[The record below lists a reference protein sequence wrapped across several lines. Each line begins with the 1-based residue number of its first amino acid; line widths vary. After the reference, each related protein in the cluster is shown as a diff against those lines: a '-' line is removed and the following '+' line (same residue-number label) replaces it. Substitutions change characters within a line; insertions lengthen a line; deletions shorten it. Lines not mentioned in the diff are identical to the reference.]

1 MPSSRV
7 PRPVSI
13 ALFSIPNVSL
23 ALALVIGSA
32 GMVAVAADRKAPAA
46 PPSPEFRAAKRAF
59 QQKFRSRQPVDRA
72 AAVRRLADV
81 PGRDA
86 AELLWQAALGDE
98 SAEVRHAA
106 IDLVAGWHDSPEVCR
121 TLLDLATRVTRKSGM
136 DRKCCS
142 VVLALSQMEDGDRQ
156 KDVLAYLDAYL
167 GTPKV
172 NQRMFHDL
180 VDALGAQGRPE
191 TLRTLI
197 LFSRTGFFEKNFGFR
212 RCVMQA
218 VVRVPGDNTIT
229 FLIDQISRLKGLVQY
244 DVILFLMQITGQN
257 FRDDAAS
264 WKAWWVAQQGKLPK
278 KNDPPPVGAYGGN
291 GAFYGIPIGARRVVF
306 VLDISRSMERGG
318 RIDAAKREL
327 SDAIANLPPEV
338 FFGVVAFHGAVNV
351 WQQEL
356 MPASEAN
363 RKQAIQMVMG
373 QETRGG
379 GTSSYDA
386 LEAAFGL
393 DPEAIYF
400 VTDGKPMSGKIV
412 VPSEIV
418 AAVSDVNRV
427 RRISVHSIGI
437 GTGEGEDVFAGFLRA
452 LAEADWGEFRSVD
465 Q

>member
-1 MPSSRV
+1 MLRV
-7 PRPVSI
+7 VSI
-13 ALFSIPNVSL
+13 GL
-23 ALALVIGSA
+23 ALAAGSVLLAA
-32 GMVAVAADRKAPAA
+32 GGSERKAPAA
-46 PPSPEFRAAKRAF
+46 PPSAEFRAAKRLF
-59 QQKFRSRQPVDRA
+59 QQKFRSKQSPARI
-72 AAVRRLADV
+72 AAVRGLADV

-98 SAEVRHAA
+98 SAEVRKEA
-106 IDLVAGWHDSPEVCR
+106 IAVVAGWDDSPEVCR
-121 TLLDLATRVTRKSGM
+121 TLLDLATRTTKKTGM
-136 DRKCCS
+136 DRRCCTAL
-142 VVLALSQMEDGDRQ
+142 LALSRTENADRQ
-156 KDVLAYLDAYL
+156 KEVLAYLDAFL

-172 NQRMFHDL
+172 NQRMFHDM
-180 VDALGAQGRPE
+180 VDALGGEEQAE
-191 TLRTLI
+191 TLRTLM
-197 LFSRTGFFEKNFGFR
+197 LFSRAGFFAKNFGFR

-218 VVRVPGDNTIT
+218 VVRVPGDDTIT
-229 FLIDQISRLKGLVQY
+229 FLIDQIAQLKGLVQY
-244 DVILFLMQITGQN
+244 DVIRFLMQISGEN

-264 WKAWWVAQQGKLPK
+264 WKAWWVAQQKKLPK
-278 KNDPPPVGAYGGN
+278 KNEPPPVGAYGGN

-327 SDAIANLPPEV
+327 SEAIANLPPEV
-338 FFGVVAFHGAVNV
+338 FFGVVAFAGGVHV
-351 WQQEL
+351 WQPEL
-356 MPASEAN
+356 MPANEPN
-363 RKQAIQMVMG
+363 RRQAIQTVMG

-412 VPSEIV
+412 VPEAIV

-427 RRISVHSIGI
+427 RRISIHSIGI
-437 GTGEGEDVFAGFLRA
+437 GTGDGEDLFGGFLRA
-452 LAEADWGEFRSVD
+452 LSEADWGEYRSVD